1 MYGLWG
7 ALIGSSLVHRA
18 TRRRVEVARSKI
30 MLRSL
35 LVHHYTLCG
44 QGVSAWQAIMGLH
57 LDQLCGRLK
66 KSVVSERLLT
76 SSVLQVEAQKGRLAP
91 YSQSTS
97 RRIST
102 HRKRPVPVAAV

>member
-1 MYGLWG
+1 MVHDSRQQQRQT
-7 ALIGSSLVHRA
+7 LIFSNPKQVLSS
-18 TRRRVEVARSKI
+18 
-30 MLRSL
+30 
-35 LVHHYTLCG
+35 
-44 QGVSAWQAIMGLH
+44 WQAIMGLH